1 MNILVC
7 MKQVPDDSVEIHLNA
22 EGTPDLAN
30 VTPVVNAFDTYAL
43 EMAAR
48 LKESSEGEITI
59 VCVGEEGAKNSL
71 KNCLAVGADH
81 AFLVSDDA
89 FKDSDTTG
97 IANILKN
104 VVAKLEADNGQKF
117 DLIFT
122 GKEATDAALGQ
133 GGLML
138 AEELGTSV
146 ITNITEIALDGDK
159 VTAKQET
166 EEGYRTVEASAP
178 CVVTVTKPEYD
189 PRYPTIKNKMAA
201 RKKPIGDIKEADLA
215 DLEKEKVGADNA
227 KVQVIKLY
235 EPAKKEAGIKI
246 QEETEEVV
254 IRLLKEDLYHLDK
267 IQTQTATAR
276 LFLIAVRIKPDD
288 QLEVHSLIHRIE
300 KLIRMQNISVTRA
313 DKEMIKRMLA
323 VYFEQNVTTSQFE
336 DYDGKRWYDGVQ

>member
-7 MKQVPDDSVEIHLNA
+7 IKQVPDDSVEIHLNA

-48 LKESSEGEITI
+48 LKESSEGEVTV
-59 VCVGEEGAKNSL
+59 VCVGEDSAKNSL

-89 FKDSDTTG
+89 FKGSDTTG

-104 VVAKLEADNGQKF
+104 VIAKLEADNGQKF
-117 DLIFT
+117 DLVFC

-178 CVVTVTKPEYD
+178 CVVT
-189 PRYPTIKNKMAA
+189 
-201 RKKPIGDIKEADLA
+201 
-215 DLEKEKVGADNA
+215 
-227 KVQVIKLY
+227 
-235 EPAKKEAGIKI
+235 
-246 QEETEEVV
+246 
-254 IRLLKEDLYHLDK
+254 
-267 IQTQTATAR
+267 
-276 LFLIAVRIKPDD
+276 
-288 QLEVHSLIHRIE
+288 
-300 KLIRMQNISVTRA
+300 
-313 DKEMIKRMLA
+313 
-323 VYFEQNVTTSQFE
+323 
-336 DYDGKRWYDGVQ
+336 